1 MKRITITLLTIA
13 LAGCTHKQTG
23 REVMVDVKQKQER
36 ADAEILKV
44 NGQRDKNPAIGYD
57 WWHERTDVDFQI
69 VEMEQ
74 GRVAASHLRVCSYH
88 GVNGPLSNRLRDE
101 CDRIAARGKQLQ
113 AQRDAAE
120 KRKDDAYDKAHK
132 K

>member
-1 MKRITITLLTIA
+1 MKRTAITLLTIA
-13 LAGCTHKQTG
+13 LVGCTHKQTWQEG
-23 REVMVDVKQKQER
+23 VVDVKQKQGQ
-36 ADAEILKV
+36 ADVEILKV

-57 WWHERTDVDFQI
+57 WWHERTYVDDRI
-69 VEMEQ
+69 VEMEL
-74 GRVAASHLRVCSYH
+74 GEVAASKLKVCSYH

-113 AQRDAAE
+113 AQRAAEE